1 MGRDEGDIELTSAEV
16 CKLLNTNYWAVYN
29 LHRRGAIPDTRWHGH
44 ARVYLREDVERIAD
58 LLKLPMPAVERD
70 AAL

>member
-1 MGRDEGDIELTSAEV
+1 M
-16 CKLLNTNYWAVYN
+16 
-29 LHRRGAIPDTRWHGH
+29 GH